1 MKRLLSLSLCL
12 MTVMLSFAH
21 DFELDGI
28 YYKITSSTEPYTVGV
43 SYRGNTS
50 SEYSDEYTGSV
61 TIPES
66 VIYSSKTYS
75 VTSIGYAAFGD
86 CSSLTSI
93 EIPNS
98 VKNIGE
104 SAFYN
109 CDGLTS
115 ITIPSSVTSIGSG
128 AFSGCDGLNCVKIP
142 NSVEYIGMYAFSNC
156 DNLYF
161 FTIPNSVKSIGGYA
175 CKGSQSVISYI
186 QEPSSAPYLWQKAYN
201 YTLYVPVGTKEKYQ
215 SLEGWN
221 RFENI
226 IEFFELDGI
235 CYIITSSELY
245 TVSIINYQR
254 TSYDSSAKNEGAVR
268 IPEIVNYEGKNYSV
282 TSIDHWAFYG
292 CSGLTSVTIPSSVKS
307 IGYRAFMN
315 CSSLEK
321 VRMSSGV
328 TSIGSYAF
336 SDCSALTT
344 VTIPNSVTS
353 IGEYAFRNCLSLT
366 SINALINIPKE
377 LNTNVFSCNL
387 SGYDT
392 NTIYYIT
399 NLYVPRGRT
408 TIYQNI
414 AGWKLF
420 SSVTEKD
427 FAYELTYVVD
437 GVVYKRYEIQPGMT
451 ITPEGYPVKE
461 GFVFSGWDSVPKTM
475 PENDVVVYGHFT
487 PFTNLTP
494 FEDKVDIAFSEELK
508 KESGLSG
515 IVINNVYYNV
525 DGSDGSGY
533 EQTSGSIVLNT
544 AMSDEKVDALVGK
557 NLAEESVRTNFNGIV
572 FKVPAGNGK
581 ITVDLKTLG
590 GYVLNVKVGAQ
601 EPQRITQ
608 VERGKVSFS
617 YSVDEPTMVY
627 LYAGSTSDTSAR
639 GLMNVQAL
647 AAHSVQLFGFAWTS
661 NTTGIEAIDNGQLT
675 IHNSRRVKGIYTPT
689 GVKVSDDATDL
700 MMLPRGIYIVNDKK
714 VAVK

>member
-1 MKRLLSLSLCL
+1 MA
-12 MTVMLSFAH
+12 TMLSFAY
-21 DFELDGI
+21 DFYADGI
-28 YYKITSSTEPYTVGV
+28 CYNISVSGSSTVYVT
-43 SYRGNTS
+43 YS
-50 SEYSDEYTGSV
+50 SATKYIGAVNIPASV
-61 TIPES
+61 T
-66 VIYSSKTYS
+66 YDGKTYR
-75 VTSIGYAAFGD
+75 VTSIGRDAF
-86 CSSLTSI
+86 
-93 EIPNS
+93 N
-98 VKNIGE
+98 N
-104 SAFYN
+104 
-109 CDGLTS
+109 
-115 ITIPSSVTSIGSG
+115 
-128 AFSGCDGLNCVKIP
+128 
-142 NSVEYIGMYAFSNC
+142 
-156 DNLYF
+156 
-161 FTIPNSVKSIGGYA
+161 
-175 CKGSQSVISYI
+175 
-186 QEPSSAPYLWQKAYN
+186 
-201 YTLYVPVGTKEKYQ
+201 
-215 SLEGWN
+215 
-221 RFENI
+221 
-226 IEFFELDGI
+226 
-235 CYIITSSELY
+235 
-245 TVSIINYQR
+245 
-254 TSYDSSAKNEGAVR
+254 
-268 IPEIVNYEGKNYSV
+268 
-282 TSIDHWAFYG
+282 
-292 CSGLTSVTIPSSVKS
+292 CSGLTSVTIPNSVTS
-307 IGYRAFMN
+307 IGYYAFGNCTSLTSLTIPNSVTYIDGYAFYGCRGLNLITVCCQEPPKTGKPITLRFGIPTNPTLYVPAETKEKYQNANCWSGFTNIIEIFEVGGIFYKNPSLSDPYSVVVTSTVTSYDSSYEYAGAVSIPASVFYDGKIYKVTGIDDGAFMN

-494 FEDKVDIAFSEELK
+494 FEDKVDIAFNEELK

-627 LYAGSTSDTSAR
+627 LYAGSTSDTAAR

-675 IHNSRRVKGIYTPT
+675 IDNLRRVKGIYTLT
-689 GVKVSDDATDL
+689 GVKVSDDAADVKAL
-700 MMLPRGIYIVNDKK
+700 KSGIYIVNGKK